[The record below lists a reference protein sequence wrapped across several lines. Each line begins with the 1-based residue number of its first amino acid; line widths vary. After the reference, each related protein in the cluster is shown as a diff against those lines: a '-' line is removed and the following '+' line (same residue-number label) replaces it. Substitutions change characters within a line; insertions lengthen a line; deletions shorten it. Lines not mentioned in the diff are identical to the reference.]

1 MIVREYDGRM
11 PQAHPTA
18 RAAENAALIG
28 DVRLGESVTIW
39 YGAVL
44 RGDIAPIVI
53 GDGTDIQDGCT
64 VHVGHDRPAVVGRH
78 VVVGHNAVVHG
89 CTVGD
94 GCLIG
99 MGAILLTGCTIGRE
113 SIVGAGAVVTEGAVI
128 PPRSVVLGVPA
139 RVVRAVTDDE
149 AAAIRRDA
157 PQNPAQWGRQL
168 LPIAAP

>member
-64 VHVGHDRPAVVGRH
+64 VHVGLRGRH
-78 VVVGHNAVVHG
+78 LLLEIRRGEASAAVQAGKLLEVGGNLQHFTAF
-89 CTVGD
+89 
-94 GCLIG
+94 
-99 MGAILLTGCTIGRE
+99 
-113 SIVGAGAVVTEGAVI
+113 GAGTFQKI
-128 PPRSVVLGVPA
+128 HMFQSSSVV
-139 RVVRAVTDDE
+139 
-149 AAAIRRDA
+149 
-157 PQNPAQWGRQL
+157 
-168 LPIAAP
+168 